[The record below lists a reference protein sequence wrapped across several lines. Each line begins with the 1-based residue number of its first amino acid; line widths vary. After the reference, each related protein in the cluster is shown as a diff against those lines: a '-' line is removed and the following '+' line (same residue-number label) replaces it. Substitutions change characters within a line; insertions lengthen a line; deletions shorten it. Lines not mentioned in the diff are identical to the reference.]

1 MFRQFV
7 MASASAIALA
17 GSALAADLS
26 SPSFSWTGV
35 YAGGQIGYAAGVNN
49 TTIGDGGFANGFT
62 PPTTTTTTATTTT
75 TTVAGGGAGG
85 SGGSSGGT
93 LAQSIGGSGGSGGF
107 QVSTGGGASGGTTGV
122 GSVGGITTGSGSGIV
137 GQSLGG
143 GTGGGATAGSITAAA
158 ISPASA
164 SAISTAAAATAAD
177 PTKPFIPYNFSDFSR
192 FNNNANG
199 VIGGAHVGY
208 NYQINQFVLG
218 LEGDVDGSSL
228 SKTANFAPFSS
239 YYQDFIPTTV
249 HSNLGVQG
257 SIRGRLG
264 YAFDRVLVYATGGV
278 AFGGFNT
285 TVSTAYANALF
296 YPAFFGSDSFS
307 NTRVGWTVGGGLEYA
322 ITNNWSVRA
331 EYRYTDFGPSNNV
344 LANSFPGFNGDFLGA
359 TVHTNLIE
367 NRVQVGFSYKFD
379 TAAPAPVVAKY

>member
-1 MFRQFV
+1 MTL
-7 MASASAIALA
+7 AISPGVARSTTLKNFHNN
-17 GSALAADLS
+17 S
-26 SPSFSWTGV
+26 SYAFPRSIIAV
-35 YAGGQIGYAAGVNN
+35 YKTSSNSIHLWRSSN
-49 TTIGDGGFANGFT
+49 TTSN
-62 PPTTTTTTATTTT
+62 
-75 TTVAGGGAGG
+75 
-85 SGGSSGGT
+85 
-93 LAQSIGGSGGSGGF
+93 
-107 QVSTGGGASGGTTGV
+107 V
-122 GSVGGITTGSGSGIV
+122 GSVGGITVGSGGGRIV
-137 GQSLGG
+137 GQSLDG
-143 GTGGGATAGSITAAA
+143 GTGGGATAGSIAAAA
-158 ISPASA
+158 ISPANA
-164 SAISTAAAATAAD
+164 SATSTTAAAATAAD
-177 PTKPFIPYNFSDFSR
+177 PTKPFIPYSYSDFNR

-199 VIGGAHVGY
+199 VIGGAHLGY

-228 SKTANFAPFSS
+228 SKTVNFAPFSN
-239 YYQDFIPTTV
+239 YYQDYIPTTV

-285 TVSTAYANALF
+285 SISTAYANALF
-296 YPAFFGSDSFS
+296 YPAFFGRDSFS

-322 ITNNWSVRA
+322 VTNNWSIRA

-344 LANSFPGFNGDFLGA
+344 LVNSFPGFNGDVLGA
-359 TVHTNLIE
+359 RVHTNLIE